1 MNEKEYV
8 LADYQFHPR
17 ILELRFSVIYDS
29 LVRIFGLAVGGKVM
43 ESTCKGL
50 GADMDE
56 IKKLMKEYPNI
67 MRLKRMNIREFNTQV
82 YIMGRAWNEN
92 EVYISRVYLGKH
104 QISYDDRQNAKRI
117 YTEAYHDK
125 LMRLVKVTH
134 SDYQINNLS
143 NLLVDMNFIKLA
155 FS

>member
-8 LADYQFHPR
+8 LADYQYHPR
-17 ILELRFSVIYDS
+17 ILELRFSLIYDN
-29 LVRIFGLAVGGKVM
+29 LVRTLGLAVGGKVM
-43 ESTCKGL
+43 EGVCKGL
-50 GADMDE
+50 GADVDE
-56 IKKLMKEYPNI
+56 TKKLMAEYPNI

-92 EVYISRVYLGKH
+92 EVYISRVYLAKN

-117 YTEAYHDK
+117 YTEAYYDK
-125 LMRLVKVTH
+125 LMRMVKVTH

-143 NLLVDMNFIKLA
+143 NLIIDLNFIRLS
-155 FS
+155 FL